1 MKNNRSL
8 LSVNDRRHA
17 SRIGLGALLA
27 GCAVLALSGCRP
39 AATSGR
45 GFQLPPGTPAMG
57 KQAFIDLKCYTCHR
71 VEGIADLPP
80 PTQPPEKI
88 VVLGGE
94 VAQVRTYGRLMTAI
108 IHPSQSISEK
118 MIARPEKQSK
128 ESPMP
133 SVNEIM
139 TVEQLIN
146 LIAFLQSQYREL
158 QPLYEQYPMM

>member
-1 MKNNRSL
+1 
-8 LSVNDRRHA
+8 
-17 SRIGLGALLA
+17 
-27 GCAVLALSGCRP
+27 
-39 AATSGR
+39 
-45 GFQLPPGTPAMG
+45 MG

-71 VEGIADLPP
+71 VDGIADLPP

-108 IHPSQSISEK
+108 IHPSQSISER
-118 MIARPEKQSK
+118 MIARPEKQTK

-133 SVNEIM
+133 TVNEIM

-146 LIAFLQSQYREL
+146 LIAFLQPQYREL
-158 QPLYEQYPMM
+158 QPLYEQMPMM

>member
-1 MKNNRSL
+1 
-8 LSVNDRRHA
+8 
-17 SRIGLGALLA
+17 
-27 GCAVLALSGCRP
+27 
-39 AATSGR
+39 
-45 GFQLPPGTPAMG
+45 MG

-71 VEGIADLPP
+71 VDGIADLPP

-94 VAQVRTYGRLMTAI
+94 VAQVRTYGRLVTAI

-118 MIARPEKQSK
+118 MITRPDPPSK

-139 TVEQLIN
+139 TVDQLIN
-146 LIAFLQSQYREL
+146 LIAFLQPQYREL

>member
-1 MKNNRSL
+1 MKNERSL
-8 LSVNDRRHA
+8 HPANDRRPA
-17 SRIGLGALLA
+17 SRIGLWALMG
-27 GCAVLALSGCRP
+27 GCAALALSGCRP

-45 GFQLPPGTPAMG
+45 GFQLPTGNPAMG

-71 VEGIADLPP
+71 VDGIADLPP
-80 PTQPPEKI
+80 PTQPTEKI

-94 VAQVRTYGRLMTAI
+94 VAQVRTYGRLVTAI

-118 MIARPEKQSK
+118 MITRPDPPSK

-139 TVEQLIN
+139 TVDQLIN
-146 LIAFLQSQYREL
+146 LLAFLQPQYREL

>member
-1 MKNNRSL
+1 MKNERFL
-8 LSVNDRRHA
+8 ASVNDRRSA
-17 SRIGLGALLA
+17 SRFKIWALMA
-27 GCAVLALSGCRP
+27 GCAALALSGCRP

-45 GFQLPPGTPAMG
+45 GFQLPPGNSVMG

-71 VEGIADLPP
+71 VDGIADLPP
-80 PTQPPEKI
+80 PTEAAEKI

-118 MIARPEKQSK
+118 MIARPEKTK
-128 ESPMP
+128 DSPMP
-133 SVNEIM
+133 SVNELM

-146 LIAFLQSQYREL
+146 LIAFLQPQYQKL